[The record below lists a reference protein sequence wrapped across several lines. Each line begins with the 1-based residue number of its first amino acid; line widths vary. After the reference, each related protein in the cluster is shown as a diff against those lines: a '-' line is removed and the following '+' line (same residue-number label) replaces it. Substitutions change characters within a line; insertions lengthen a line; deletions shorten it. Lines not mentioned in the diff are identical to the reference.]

1 MTATPPPVSSAPPP
15 DAPPPAGRSRSQFLL
30 IFGIALGSL
39 FGAWLLYALIP
50 GAELLGTTNR
60 GEFVEPHITVAE
72 LALTRAAPGEQAS
85 AAGEPFATEGVWWLW
100 VVPDGACG
108 ASRGAA
114 GADCEETLYQLHQLH
129 ELLNRDA
136 ERVSRALVSAPE
148 TSVDHA
154 ALTARFPRLVELSG
168 NLASLEPG
176 VYVVDPIGNL
186 VLRYPL
192 TGSAE
197 AVLDDLKR
205 LLKVSQIG

>member
-1 MTATPPPVSSAPPP
+1 MTGSPRPASSVPPP

-39 FGAWLLYALIP
+39 FGAWLLYALVP
-50 GAELLGTTNR
+50 GAEFLGTTNR
-60 GEFVEPHITVAE
+60 GEFVEPHTTVAE
-72 LALTRAAPGEQAS
+72 LALTRAAPGEQPS
-85 AAGEPFATEGVWWLW
+85 AGAPFATEGVWWLW

-114 GADCEETLYQLHQLH
+114 GAACEETLYQLHQLH

-136 ERVSRALVSAPE
+136 ERVRRALVSAPG
-148 TSVDHA
+148 TPVDHA